1 MAAETEVGLA
11 ASKLLIP
18 NRTEMVGMSED
29 AFKKLART
37 RLAKRD
43 EASVPLDVTFRPLML
58 LLLLLLLLVGP
69 PRWACDIERLV
80 SACKSELLMMR
91 SII

>member
-18 NRTEMVGMSED
+18 NRTEIVGMSED

-58 LLLLLLLLVGP
+58 LLLLLLLVGP